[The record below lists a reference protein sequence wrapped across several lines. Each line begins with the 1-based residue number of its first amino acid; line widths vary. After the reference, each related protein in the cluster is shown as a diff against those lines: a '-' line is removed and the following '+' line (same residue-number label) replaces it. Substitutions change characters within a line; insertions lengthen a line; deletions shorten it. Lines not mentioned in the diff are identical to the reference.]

1 MDKRVDLSKFNN
13 AWYNPGRGFFIRGLW
28 YVVSNIFFN
37 SSFPFYQPKR
47 LLLKWFGAEI
57 GKGVVIKPHVYI
69 KYPWKLKIGNYSWIG
84 EEVRID
90 NLDDVIIGNNVCI
103 SQRSYLV
110 CGNHDFSKTNFDLK
124 IGKIILEDGA
134 WVGAGSIILP
144 NTHVK
149 SHGILLAG
157 SVFSGVIHEF
167 EVYKG
172 NPAIL
177 FKKRVLKF

>member
-37 SSFPFYQPKR
+37 SPFPFYQPKR
-47 LLLKWFGAEI
+47 LLLKCFGAEI

-103 SQRSYLV
+103 SQRCYLV
-110 CGNHDFSKTNFDLK
+110 CGNHDFKKNTFDLK
-124 IGKIILEDGA
+124 IAKIIIEDGV
-134 WVGAGSIILP
+134 WVGAHSTLLP
-144 NTHVK
+144 NSQLK
-149 SHGILLAG
+149 SHSVLLAG
-157 SVFSGVIHEF
+157 SVFSGTAEEYKI
-167 EVYKG
+167 YKG
-172 NPAIL
+172 NPAIFVKQRL
-177 FKKRVLKF
+177 LD